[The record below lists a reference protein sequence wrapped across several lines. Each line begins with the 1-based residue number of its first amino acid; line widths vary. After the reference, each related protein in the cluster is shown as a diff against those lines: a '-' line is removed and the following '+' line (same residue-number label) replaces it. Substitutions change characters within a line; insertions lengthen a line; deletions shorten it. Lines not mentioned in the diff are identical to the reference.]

1 MKEYA
6 TITAL
11 KQDFVAGD
19 FQLDEE
25 VSVGGVIYRNLQN
38 STIQSMLNILH
49 ENSKGVV
56 GRELFYTEYFPVGSR
71 STFSTAHAI
80 PGEIPTFKSLAELVE
95 KLNSKDQNINF
106 EGEFN
111 LMEAESISHDSAPV
125 ENTDETQTEEEIIT
139 EVNFLVILTTYR
151 LKLLNARESIITL

>member
-38 STIQSMLNILH
+38 STKQSMLNILH

-56 GRELFYTEYFPVGSR
+56 VYS
-71 STFSTAHAI
+71 
-80 PGEIPTFKSLAELVE
+80 
-95 KLNSKDQNINF
+95 DQKKTI
-106 EGEFN
+106 G
-111 LMEAESISHDSAPV
+111 
-125 ENTDETQTEEEIIT
+125 
-139 EVNFLVILTTYR
+139 
-151 LKLLNARESIITL
+151 